1 MNAIPTEA
9 PPPIKDDKW
18 HAALALALVDHL
30 DLDGRTPIH
39 SRVAELLAPLAKAAV
54 DRAFNE
60 ALDRA
65 ATDRE
70 ALDLFRERMTRL
82 YTCRCAENAFAQIEA
97 PRLRQLKGR

>member
-1 MNAIPTEA
+1 MNATPTEA
-9 PPPIKDDKW
+9 PPPIKNDKW
-18 HAALALALVDHL
+18 HAALALALVDYL
-30 DLDGRTPIH
+30 DLDGRTPIYH
-39 SRVAELLAPLAKAAV
+39 RVAEVLAPLAKAAV

-82 YTCRCAENAFAQIEA
+82 TRAE
-97 PRLRQLKGR
+97 